1 MDVLTNI
8 NRNNF
13 YNKKEFL
20 SEEND
25 QFTKGKNRLSLSD
38 FNFLTV
44 QELLKD
50 CNNSLTDD
58 LIEERRSK

>member
-8 NRNNF
+8 NRNNST
-13 YNKKEFL
+13 NKKEFL

-25 QFTKGKNRLSLSD
+25 KFSKEKNRFSLSD